1 MGKMVIC
8 KQYII
13 WKKNPAAHSIE
24 THTIHIFHFLYYNK
38 TIYISNNTL
47 ILPIRHMNTTI
58 LQLKKQVVHIDP
70 FFITYESFFN
80 Q

>member
-8 KQYII
+8 KKILFG
-13 WKKNPAAHSIE
+13 KKIPAAHSIE

-38 TIYISNNTL
+38 IIYISDNTL

-80 Q
+80 R